1 MPRIRPLRSRKAR
14 TASCAKQLAALEE
27 PEMSTAL
34 AHDPA
39 RALLALESSG
49 SLRPPKR
56 FRLAESADH
65 GELVVTDTFVVPL
78 GGGEGHFV
86 EDVPEEERMSE
97 IEDAPAVVAMEV
109 E

>member
-1 MPRIRPLRSRKAR
+1 M
-14 TASCAKQLAALEE
+14 
-27 PEMSTAL
+27 
-34 AHDPA
+34 
-39 RALLALESSG
+39 
-49 SLRPPKR
+49 
-56 FRLAESADH
+56 
-65 GELVVTDTFVVPL
+65 TDTFVVPL

>member
-1 MPRIRPLRSRKAR
+1 M
-14 TASCAKQLAALEE
+14 T
-27 PEMSTAL
+27 TAL
-34 AHDPA
+34 AHDHA
-39 RALLALESSG
+39 RALLALESLG

-78 GGGEGHFV
+78 GEGEGHFV
-86 EDVPEEERMSE
+86 EDVPLPVEEEEERMSE
-97 IEDAPAVVAMEV
+97 IEGAPPAVVAMEV